1 MLGKNLYN
9 SILKKQLIKKLKNTN
24 PDQKDV
30 LKKGFYFL
38 IFRGIGIIAGYL
50 FTLYITNVFGAKVN
64 GLISLSFSVFMF
76 ASIIGRLGID
86 VNFLRFYAK
95 PENWKKDPGLFYRVV
110 SKSFLVSLVLMGVL
124 LWAQDFFILH
134 IFKKDQLAPYYFWSV
149 LGIPFWT
156 VTMLCAGALRAKG
169 LNNWFAFFNNT
180 GRFLLTIL
188 LLAVVYLFY
197 TVAPVMLIQIHFWA
211 LVVLAL
217 IAFWVVSRELNQLTL
232 KSGTNSWRF
241 LRESFPMLLSST
253 IMVFLGWLDTFI
265 LGIYETDENIGIYNA
280 ALKLALVTN
289 FSIEA
294 INSSLAPKIASAFA
308 EQAHEKFKGL
318 VKFSTR
324 INFVATAGI
333 VAVLLIFNQF
343 FLGIFGEE
351 FLVGKY
357 VLIILCSIHLLNSTT
372 GSVGIIMQMIGR
384 QKQYQNIALIA
395 LGLNL
400 ILNFALIPL
409 YGIEG
414 AAAATAISLS
424 FWNIAGTVY
433 LKRKENIRTY
443 L

>member
-1 MLGKNLYN
+1 M
-9 SILKKQLIKKLKNTN
+9 
-24 PDQKDV
+24 
-30 LKKGFYFL
+30 
-38 IFRGIGIIAGYL
+38 
-50 FTLYITNVFGAKVN
+50 
-64 GLISLSFSVFMF
+64 GL
-76 ASIIGRLGID
+76 
-86 VNFLRFYAK
+86 
-95 PENWKKDPGLFYRVV
+95 
-110 SKSFLVSLVLMGVL
+110 L

-156 VTMLCAGALRAKG
+156 ITMLCAGALRAKG

-280 ALKLALVTN
+280 ALKLALVTS

-294 INSSLAPKIASAFA
+294 INSSLAPKIANAFA

-351 FLVGKY
+351 FLIGKY

>member
-1 MLGKNLYN
+1 M
-9 SILKKQLIKKLKNTN
+9 
-24 PDQKDV
+24 
-30 LKKGFYFL
+30 
-38 IFRGIGIIAGYL
+38 
-50 FTLYITNVFGAKVN
+50 
-64 GLISLSFSVFMF
+64 
-76 ASIIGRLGID
+76 
-86 VNFLRFYAK
+86 
-95 PENWKKDPGLFYRVV
+95 
-110 SKSFLVSLVLMGVL
+110 
-124 LWAQDFFILH
+124 
-134 IFKKDQLAPYYFWSV
+134 
-149 LGIPFWT
+149 
-156 VTMLCAGALRAKG
+156 
-169 LNNWFAFFNNT
+169 
-180 GRFLLTIL
+180 
-188 LLAVVYLFY
+188 
-197 TVAPVMLIQIHFWA
+197 
-211 LVVLAL
+211 
-217 IAFWVVSRELNQLTL
+217 
-232 KSGTNSWRF
+232 
-241 LRESFPMLLSST
+241 
-253 IMVFLGWLDTFI
+253 
-265 LGIYETDENIGIYNA
+265 
-280 ALKLALVTN
+280 
-289 FSIEA
+289 
-294 INSSLAPKIASAFA
+294 
-308 EQAHEKFKGL
+308 

-351 FLVGKY
+351 FLIGKY